1 MEELLFSFFRVLPVL
16 IIFTVTLFLIFL
28 ENKRFWAF
36 MLGGIL
42 LNGIIWFILGTLA
55 DKYIPDLAKRP
66 QLKHCAYTET
76 NKDISFSGLPSGHCQ
91 TIGFV
96 SAWVIIYLIA
106 NRVNVEISIPIS
118 IILLLVT
125 YMMIYSRAVYFK
137 CHTWLQAMSGTF
149 LGILTAGILWC
160 FY

>member
-1 MEELLFSFFRVLPVL
+1 MEELLFSFFRILPVL
-16 IIFTVTLFLIFL
+16 IIFTVTLFIIFL

-36 MLGGIL
+36 MLGGII
-42 LNGIIWFILGTLA
+42 LNGIIWFIVGTFTG
-55 DKYIPDLAKRP
+55 KYMPDLAERP

-106 NRVNVEISIPIS
+106 NRVNLEITIPLS
-118 IILLLVT
+118 LILVLFT
-125 YMMIYSRAVYFK
+125 YIMMYSRAVYYK
-137 CHTWLQAMSGTF
+137 CHTWFQAMSGTF
-149 LGILTAGILWC
+149 LGILTAGLL
-160 FY
+160 FYFY

>member
-1 MEELLFSFFRVLPVL
+1 MEELLFSFFRVLPML
-16 IIFTVTLFLIFL
+16 ITFTVILFWIFL

-36 MLGGIL
+36 MLAGIL
-42 LNGIIWFILGTLA
+42 LNGIIWFIVGTFTG
-55 DKYIPDLAKRP
+55 KYAPDFAKRP

-96 SAWVIIYLIA
+96 SAWVIIYFII
-106 NRVNVEISIPIS
+106 NRVNPEISIPIT
-118 IILLLVT
+118 IILVLVT
-125 YMMIYSRAVYFK
+125 YMMMYSRAVYFK

-149 LGILTAGILWC
+149 LGILTACILWC